1 MAHKASLQLSFSSGA
16 GLYEGSDL
24 PVTIASAVKR
34 HGGCRRHDRW
44 SGLEEEG
51 SGRQL
56 LSDVTLASRTYGTSG
71 QSHGP

>member
-1 MAHKASLQLSFSSGA
+1 MAHKASRQLSFSSGA